1 MWHQEYLVSG
11 YINFPTYEVSHFI
24 FQSWVFQILLSC
36 DVLKCW
42 LINHFSVQ
50 KRRSN
55 SIIFFCIKRREENWI
70 CHNPYTKLFVGR
82 IENHFMLEWY
92 LKYLN
97 EKLFIN
103 CRRFSVFLSY
113 LSEIMRGFPI
123 YSLVYKHWKFTLKI
137 QLLRSQD
144 CPKFIWQN
152 VHFSFFFSSFAK
164 SGAVWR
170 LVCVL
175 ERHQISE
182 ISLCRDFA
190 QYATSQMTPP
200 RIISL
205 KSINFYLL

>member
-1 MWHQEYLVSG
+1 M
-11 YINFPTYEVSHFI
+11 SHFI

-123 YSLVYKHWKFTLKI
+123 YSLVYKHWEFN
-137 QLLRSQD
+137 SE
-144 CPKFIWQN
+144 
-152 VHFSFFFSSFAK
+152 FSPENIIVALITVFNISFLVNGFMIHTSYDKRYTSALFF
-164 SGAVWR
+164 
-170 LVCVL
+170 
-175 ERHQISE
+175 
-182 ISLCRDFA
+182 
-190 QYATSQMTPP
+190 
-200 RIISL
+200 
-205 KSINFYLL
+205 